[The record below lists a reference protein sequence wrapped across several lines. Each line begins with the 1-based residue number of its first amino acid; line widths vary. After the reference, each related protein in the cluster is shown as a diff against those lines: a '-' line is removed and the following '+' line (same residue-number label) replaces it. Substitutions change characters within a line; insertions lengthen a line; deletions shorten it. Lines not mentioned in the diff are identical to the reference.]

1 MCVCPEPGLALCEGK
16 SGAERRIKGK
26 KTEQR
31 RLRGVSVEAPGG
43 RRGVRGREGGKE
55 GVAWHR
61 ARRVGGA
68 ATALRPSPGKPAP
81 GSGQRGSI
89 PAGWAPAPEPGRPG
103 GPLSAAHAG
112 AVRGRSVGRAGRKRG
127 GEGDASCERTA
138 GACRSDGGGGRRAVR
153 RLPRA
158 RPLQRPRPARPALPR
173 PPPRVLPG
181 HSRRPQRPHLQREYA
196 SVSPP
201 PPPLRLA
208 AGPLAG
214 LGEAGAARGE
224 PSGRGAGPGRRA
236 SFLASNPPHRPAP
249 PSREAGACEEG
260 PGSGPR
266 RQAGLL
272 AGGWLGA
279 GEAAG

>member
-68 ATALRPSPGKPAP
+68 ATALRPSPSKPAP

-127 GEGDASCERTA
+127 G
-138 GACRSDGGGGRRAVR
+138 GGGRFLRADSG
-153 RLPRA
+153 
-158 RPLQRPRPARPALPR
+158 
-173 PPPRVLPG
+173 RVPERWRG
-181 HSRRPQRPHLQREYA
+181 R
-196 SVSPP
+196 
-201 PPPLRLA
+201 A
-208 AGPLAG
+208 AGCSPAS
-214 LGEAGAARGE
+214 ACSAASAATSRTSCATTAATASSTWPQ
-224 PSGRGAGPGRRA
+224 PSAAA
-236 SFLASNPPHRPAP
+236 STPTT
-249 PSREAGACEEG
+249 
-260 PGSGPR
+260 
-266 RQAGLL
+266 
-272 AGGWLGA
+272 
-279 GEAAG
+279 